1 MNSHPLLNKPDSNHL
16 LQLKSEF
23 PKRCRVLSPSSR
35 RLKEVVIVAGIYV
48 FFLSFGLFQEKI
60 FNQRDPATGQ
70 KFDSPCFVVLLIS
83 VGNVLLAL
91 AIYAWRKMTGRAL
104 YNNEIKPLI
113 QDGTWRQIALCSLTS
128 SLSMVCTN
136 ASLSHVSYPTQVLG
150 KSAKL
155 VPVILGSVIV
165 YGQQFPWYDWAGVG
179 LVTTGLIGFNWG
191 GKNKPALDTANPL
204 LGWLLLGLSL
214 LGDALTGPRQDAI
227 MRKRHLDS
235 VQFMLIQNTFTA
247 LNSLVLTLL
256 LEGSAPLKFVSSNI
270 DLAPS
275 FLGLTLAGGLGQTFI
290 YAALISF
297 GSLYLS
303 LITTTRK
310 FFTVFA
316 SVFYFSHQLS
326 SLQWLSVAV
335 IFFALG
341 LQSAMKHLSK
351 RKM

>member
-1 MNSHPLLNKPDSNHL
+1 M
-16 LQLKSEF
+16 
-23 PKRCRVLSPSSR
+23 
-35 RLKEVVIVAGIYV
+35 GIYV

-60 FNQRDPATGQ
+60 FSQRDPTTGQ
-70 KFDSPCFVVLLIS
+70 KFSGPCFVVLLIS

-91 AIYAWRKMTGRAL
+91 AVYAWRKTSGRSL
-104 YNNEIKPLI
+104 YNEIKPLI
-113 QDGTWRQIALCSLTS
+113 HDGTWRQIALCSLTS

-136 ASLSHVSYPTQVLG
+136 ASLTHVSYPTQVLG

-165 YGQQFPWYDWAGVG
+165 YGQRFPWYDWAGVG

-191 GKNKPALDTANPL
+191 GGMSKPMPDTANPL
-204 LGWLLLGLSL
+204 LGWVLLGLSL

-227 MRKRHLDS
+227 MRKRHMDS

-256 LEGSAPLKFVSSNI
+256 LEGHAPLKFVSSNV
-270 DLAPS
+270 DLAPA

-316 SVFYFSHQLS
+316 SVFYFNHQLS
-326 SLQWLSVAV
+326 SLQWLSVAM